1 MNLRNGEAG
10 NGEARDEV
18 RAEKGKIVVWGPVEN
33 GEEIL
38 KCEEELFEASL
49 VLETVERVIR
59 EEDFRDSLSEFVECG
74 SVWWQLHCMDLHCLV
89 LDFDGAFMAI
99 KVFHSVGVHT
109 HLYSLVFPLSAVSLK
124 TQPQR

>member
-18 RAEKGKIVVWGPVEN
+18 RAEKGEIVVWGPLEN

-49 VLETVERVIR
+49 VLETVERVIW
-59 EEDFRDSLSEFVECG
+59 EEDFGDSVPEFVECG
-74 SVWWQLHCMDLHCLV
+74 LVWWQLHCMDLHCL
-89 LDFDGAFMAI
+89 LDGAIMAS

-109 HLYSLVFPLSAVSLK
+109 HRSLSLK
-124 TQPQR
+124 TQSQR